1 MRFFVSLI
9 AILGGFCSVCQRQRN
24 KKPIK
29 LKKKTKKVI
38 LFQTSLAA
46 LGLALIICRSKL
58 MAPLRQYGPTMLQ
71 CCQCVAFWAG
81 LALGPMFLSPEYTLL
96 NALISSAFGYL
107 VNRQYPPLTKD
118 QKKWD
123 TLNSD
128 NQTEDHSIS
137 TNGKSWPNNKSNKP
151 PLRTEK

>member
-118 QKKWD
+118 QNNGI
-123 TLNSD
+123 L
-128 NQTEDHSIS
+128 S
-137 TNGKSWPNNKSNKP
+137 T
-151 PLRTEK
+151 RTTRQRTTQSVRMGNHGPTTSRTSHH